1 MPKPRSNILSSDVIK
16 KKKKEEATST
26 NKFDP
31 NHHETAKEATVILP
45 FHLQIAL
52 AQQPEVYSPPC
63 NAGPITKIEMARAMF
78 K

>member
-1 MPKPRSNILSSDVIK
+1 VIK
-16 KKKKEEATST
+16 NNKKRQQVQINLIQITMRQHLGANAK
-26 NKFDP
+26 
-31 NHHETAKEATVILP
+31 AKEATVILP